1 MKLLF
6 SESIPDYSNYQFPYV
21 IWAIPDQNE
30 PDHKMYEYGF
40 MPSKGE
46 PPRYYLSRSVRV
58 VLSRFSLSSE
68 NNRIIRKGA
77 DISLEIIPIND
88 FDLTD
93 KIVRMCLN
101 CATNRFGL
109 DVMSETRFREIFHS
123 KYTSHILQF
132 SQAGNIIG
140 LVTALIKPPEF
151 SHYNFAFY
159 DLDAGVESLGMFMM
173 TSAIVKFS
181 SMEIQHVYLGSCYS
195 RRALY
200 KTQFKG
206 CEFFNGVLWS
216 QNLKE
221 LKYLIDNNEM
231 HKNAD
236 KHLLESTEYI
246 NYFSDGMLDGLVKA
260 SKITIK

>member
-1 MKLLF
+1 MKFLF
-6 SESIPDYSNYQFPYV
+6 SESRPDYSNYQFPYI
-21 IWAIPDQNE
+21 IWAIPDLNE
-30 PDHKMYEYGF
+30 PDYKLYDYGF

-58 VLSRFSLSSE
+58 VLSQFSLTSE
-68 NNRIIRKGA
+68 NNRILRKGVG
-77 DISLEIIPIND
+77 ISLEIIQKND

-93 KIVRMCLN
+93 KIVQMCLR
-101 CATNRFGL
+101 CAGNRFGL
-109 DVMSETRFREIFHS
+109 NVMSETRFREIFNS
-123 KYTSHILQF
+123 KFTSHILQF

-159 DLDAGVESLGMFMM
+159 DLEATVDSLGMFMM
-173 TSAIVKFS
+173 TSAILKFS
-181 SMEIQHVYLGSCYS
+181 LMEIQHVYLGSCYS

-206 CEFFNGVLWS
+206 FEFFNGILWS
-216 QNLKE
+216 KNLKE

-231 HKNAD
+231 
-236 KHLLESTEYI
+236 
-246 NYFSDGMLDGLVKA
+246 
-260 SKITIK
+260 